1 MPTPSSNH
9 TGFANRAGNVR
20 NGSDLSIF
28 YNGTE
33 SLRLDD
39 TTLTFPTSN
48 IAFTQSSG
56 SFVLNE
62 DGNDVDFRIET
73 DGNTHAFVMD
83 AGTNT
88 VAFGSAVLGGSAFR
102 MECPASIPIQ
112 SQRGLVHFGNTA
124 PTDSSDSGTIAV
136 MAHIAIRAITP
147 AATNARTYS
156 LGSSL
161 YIDGPP
167 VAGTNVTL
175 ATTNAF
181 AIHCHGGRSRF
192 DDGIVVGPLTSLNA
206 SIDNASN
213 GSGTTTIYVGN
224 EAITTSSDSRVKT
237 NITPYKDSALDLI
250 NQANFI
256 EFNYNLE
263 GGGDADGYGP
273 NGRGRYVGM
282 LAQETVK
289 WAPWAIN
296 AGAGLEC
303 PECLSG
309 EACDEHSVWHVE
321 YQHLVPLLLKGMQ
334 ELQAEIDQLKN

>member
-48 IAFTQSSG
+48 IAFTQASG
-56 SFVLNE
+56 SLVLNE

-73 DGNTHAFVMD
+73 DGNTHAFVTD

-88 VAFGSAVLGGSAFR
+88 VAFGSAVLGGVAFR
-102 MECPASIPIQ
+102 MECPASIPIDNA
-112 SQRGLVHFGNTA
+112 RGLVHFGNTA
-124 PTDSSDSGTIAV
+124 PNDTSDSGTIAQ
-136 MAHIAIRAITP
+136 MAHVAIRAITP
-147 AATNARTYS
+147 TATNARTYT
-156 LGSSL
+156 LGASL

-175 ATTNAF
+175 ATTSAF
-181 AIHCHGGRSRF
+181 SIHCDTGRARF
-192 DDGIVVGPLTSLNA
+192 DDGIVVGPLTSADA
-206 SIDNASN
+206 SIDNATN
-213 GSGTTTIYVGN
+213 GSGTTTIYIGN
-224 EAITTSSDSRVKT
+224 QSITTSSDSRVKT
-237 NITPYKDSALDLI
+237 NITPYKDSALDLL
-250 NQANFI
+250 NQANFV

-263 GGGDADGYGP
+263 GGGEADGYGP

-296 AGAGLEC
+296 AGAGLNC
-303 PECLSG
+303 PECVAG
-309 EACDEHSVWHVE
+309 EACDEHSTWSVE
-321 YQHLVPLLLKGMQ
+321 YQHLVPLLVKGIQ
-334 ELQAEIDQLKN
+334 ELQAEIDQLRN